1 MRQGKIDFAKLSQ
14 RIDEIAEKWDT
25 SGAVVVI
32 VDDKVVHKETYGY
45 ADREKGIR
53 TLPDSTYLISSKS
66 PLLIGLCVMQ
76 LIDQN
81 KVSLQDT
88 LHQYIPEYRHAS
100 RITIRQLL
108 CHSTGIPDYFYSGK
122 MIGLSQSD
130 RHQALSDQDR
140 FRIERYAY
148 EAPITFEEAHAIIA
162 DTPLEFEP
170 GNLTN
175 VWSASDVRFLQ
186 QIIERVSGLS
196 LIDYQWQHIFEP
208 IGMIHTVPGSDATTV
223 SYGCIKET
231 VLVRLPVVEEIDHAL
246 RTTIDDMVK
255 LMRGVASRRL
265 LSRRAWKTALAFDSE
280 GMGIVAQNA
289 NGIACGGG
297 GLLGYEFR
305 LYFDQEAKIAYV
317 LLANEWQIQRRINDE
332 WYAFA
337 REMRQAIE
345 EETTYPRLT
354 GLKRYSQRN
363 AWHAMGL
370 AVDESQQ
377 SFVLNAKTSLCYAL
391 AKPKVRR
398 PYVLMEGKRAVGLLV
413 LSIDKKKS
421 DYCVDVLLVD
431 KKYQNRGFGKIM
443 LSKGLEILKQN
454 GAKRI
459 DIGVSR
465 FNIAAQKLYFSLG
478 FERAAVYEQGMWLR
492 IDLDKGI

>member
-88 LHQYIPEYRHAS
+88 LDQYIPEYRHAS
-100 RITIRQLL
+100 KITIKQLL
-108 CHSTGIPDYFYSGK
+108 YRNTGIPDYFYSGK
-122 MIGLSQSD
+122 MIELSQSEQ
-130 RHQALSDQDR
+130 HQALSVQDR

-148 EAPITFEEAHAIIA
+148 ESPITFGEAHAIIA
-162 DTPLEFEP
+162 DAPLEFEP
-170 GNLTN
+170 GSRTN
-175 VWSASDVRFLQ
+175 DWSASNVVFLREV
-186 QIIERVSGLS
+186 IERVSGLS
-196 LIDYQWQHIFEP
+196 LIDYQRKHIFEP
-208 IGMIHTVPGSDATTV
+208 LGMTQTVPGCDATTV

-231 VLVRLPVVEEIDHAL
+231 VLVRLPPVEKMDHAL
-246 RTTIDDMVK
+246 KTTIDDMVK
-255 LMRGVASRRL
+255 LMRGVVDKRL
-265 LSRRAWKTALAFDSE
+265 LSKRDWRTALAFDSE

-289 NGIACGGG
+289 NGIACGEG

-317 LLANEWQIQRRINDE
+317 LLANEMQILRRINHE
-332 WYAFA
+332 WYWFLK
-337 REMRQAIE
+337 EMRRAIE
-345 EETTYPRLT
+345 EETTYPRFAT
-354 GLKRYSQRN
+354 LKPYSEQN
-363 AWHAMGL
+363 AWDAMNL

-377 SFVLNAKTSLCYAL
+377 SFVLDAKTSLCYAL
-391 AKPKVRR
+391 AKRKVRR
-398 PYVLMEGKRAVGLLV
+398 PYVLMEGMRSVGLLV
-413 LSIDKKKS
+413 LAIDKKKS

-431 KKYQNRGFGKIM
+431 RRYQNRGFGKIM

-454 GAKRI
+454 GAQRI
-459 DIGVSR
+459 EIGVSR

-478 FERAAVYEQGMWLR
+478 FERAAVYEQVMWLR
-492 IDLDKGI
+492 IDLNKGI